1 MTDERFFQILEAYG
15 ADPARW
21 PADERAEAEAFALG
35 HPDLIA
41 DAAQSERDLDAL
53 LDQLIEPERAS
64 PLLERRLLAQLPV
77 PALPSWMA
85 PSAIA
90 AALLVGAFIGF
101 ASGAMTVPGDT
112 GDAIYADAFTG
123 YEQDWTDWLGEDA

>member
-21 PADERAEAEAFALG
+21 PADERAEAEAFALD
-35 HPDLIA
+35 HPDLMA

-64 PLLERRLLAQLPV
+64 SRFHRICQWRHDGARRYRRRDLC
-77 PALPSWMA
+77 
-85 PSAIA
+85 
-90 AALLVGAFIGF
+90 
-101 ASGAMTVPGDT
+101 
-112 GDAIYADAFTG
+112 
-123 YEQDWTDWLGEDA
+123 